1 MAGGIFSCDMWTLG
15 HSMWGLV
22 SWPGIQPSP
31 PALRTW
37 SLSHW
42 TTGES
47 PCTLHRPSN
56 ALHSKAFHFINRHW
70 NWVLEILK
78 ASLVVQGL
86 RMYLTNASN
95 TGSIPGPG
103 RIHMLRGNEAHV
115 TNHKAHTLKPV
126 LWNKRSHRNEKPE
139 TRESPWAAMKTQH
152 SDKQIN
158 IKLKKESLYL
168 EKALPISILQ
178 VPAAIKIAWPGRLSG
193 CVVGALLERIW
204 PREVRERKIQHVI
217 RLSSRESYWRAV
229 FTPFL

>member
-1 MAGGIFSCDMWTLG
+1 MWTLG

-22 SWPGIQPSP
+22 SWTGIQPSP

-56 ALHSKAFHFINRHW
+56 ALYPKAFHFNNRHW
-70 NWVLEILK
+70 NWILEILR

-86 RMYLTNASN
+86 RMCLTNAGD
-95 TGSIPGPG
+95 TGSIPGLG

-115 TNHKAHTLKPV
+115 TNHRAHTLEPV
-126 LWNKRSHRNEKPE
+126 LWNKRSHRNEKPA
-139 TRESPWAAMKTQH
+139 TRESPRAAMKTQN

-158 IKLKKESLYL
+158 IKLKKR
-168 EKALPISILQ
+168 ILVLRKGFAHFRTSGSSCYQ
-178 VPAAIKIAWPGRLSG
+178 NCLARPLVWLRGWCAA
-193 CVVGALLERIW
+193 
-204 PREVRERKIQHVI
+204 
-217 RLSSRESYWRAV
+217 
-229 FTPFL
+229 